1 MCAHGSSTRCCTTAF
16 ACLQITLTLD
26 VGGTVCVCVCVC
38 TWTAAATIEP
48 NYNFAEEIL
57 LAEL

>member
-16 ACLQITLTLD
+16 AFACLQITLTLD
-26 VGGTVCVCVCVC
+26 GGGTVCVC
-38 TWTAAATIEP
+38 TWTAAAAATIEP